1 MLICSVRNQKMR
13 KTHKVDTRRSRQDD
27 NLGGFVLMK
36 LKPLFDKV
44 VVKKLEEKEQSVGG
58 IFLPTAAQEKQEVAE
73 VVAVGEGGMID
84 GKEVKMVVKPG
95 DKVLY
100 SKYAGSQFKVDG
112 EEVTI
117 VKQSDILAIVE

>member
-1 MLICSVRNQKMR
+1 M
-13 KTHKVDTRRSRQDD
+13 T
-27 NLGGFVLMK
+27 

-73 VVAVGEGGMID
+73 VIAVGNGGVID
-84 GKEVKMVVKPG
+84 GKEVVMVVKPG

-100 SKYAGSQFKVDG
+100 SKYAGSQFKIDG
-112 EEVTI
+112 QKVTI

>member
-1 MLICSVRNQKMR
+1 M
-13 KTHKVDTRRSRQDD
+13 T
-27 NLGGFVLMK
+27 

-73 VVAVGEGGMID
+73 VIAVGNGGVID
-84 GKEVKMVVKPG
+84 GKEVVMVIKPG

-100 SKYAGSQFKVDG
+100 SKYAGSQFKIDG
-112 EEVTI
+112 QEVTI